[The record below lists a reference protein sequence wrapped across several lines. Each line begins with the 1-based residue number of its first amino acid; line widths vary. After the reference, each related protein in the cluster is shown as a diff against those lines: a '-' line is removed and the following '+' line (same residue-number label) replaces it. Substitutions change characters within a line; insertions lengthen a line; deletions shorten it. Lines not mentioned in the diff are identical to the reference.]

1 MNSDKDVLFNDVLFS
16 VKNNKSYL
24 ISLIGAGGK
33 TSTLFWLAQR
43 FSQQG
48 LSVLITT
55 TTHMFLPEASQAH
68 TIIEKEYWHTLVGLK
83 ETSPCASKIV
93 ALFTEYN
100 AATHKVSGITTEQ
113 ADMLQAAQLFDV
125 ILVEADG
132 AHQRLLKTPAGH
144 EPCIPQSSRCVIA
157 LTGGLVINNPAD
169 PEQIHRWPIFADLCD
184 IKAGDRLN
192 ISVFERFIAHPDGM
206 FKGSPPQALRV
217 WFINRLY
224 QIDNALLGL
233 LTALLDA
240 RPELDTIWI
249 GAVQESPP
257 ITHQLCQSHTTQRN

>member
-1 MNSDKDVLFNDVLFS
+1 MLMNFDLDVLFNDVLSS

-55 TTHMFLPEASQAH
+55 TTHMYRPEPSQAQ
-68 TIIEKEYWHTLVGLK
+68 TIIEKEDWHALLTHQK
-83 ETSPCASKIV
+83 ASSSTPKIV

-100 AATHKVSGITTEQ
+100 AATHKVSGITPEQ

-132 AHQRLLKTPAGH
+132 AHQQLLKAPAGH
-144 EPCIPQSSRCVIA
+144 EPCIPQSSKCVIA

-169 PEQIHRWPIFADLCD
+169 PEQIHRWPIFADLCG

-206 FKGSPPQALRV
+206 FKGTPPHALRV

-224 QIDNALLGL
+224 QIDNALLGS
-233 LTALLDA
+233 LTALLKA
-240 RPELDTIWI
+240 RPELSTIWI

-257 ITHQLCQSHTTQRN
+257 ITHQLCQSQTT